1 MKVGIVCSRIRLEEK
16 LLLAELEQRNIT
28 VEVIDD
34 RQLILDPMAPQLDHD
49 AVIERCLHLSRATY
63 IQRILGLWGIKTIN
77 SYETIMT
84 CGDKLLTTTALE
96 RAGIPTPRTYIAF
109 TPESALEAIEKMGY
123 PVVLKPLV
131 GSWGRLLARINDRD
145 AAEAL
150 LEHKSVLGSYQ
161 HSVFYIQEYIRKPDR
176 DLRVAVIGDRVV
188 RAIYRASPHWITNTA
203 RGGEPIECA
212 VTPELADI
220 CIRSA
225 QAVGGGI
232 VGVDLLEDPQRGL
245 LVNEVNGTM
254 EFGKSAHVGSVNL
267 AGEIVDYVIGVAAG
281 RIPYSGQLTAVSN
294 QRSTES

>member
-16 LLLAELEQRNIT
+16 LLLAEFDQRGVPVDI
-28 VEVIDD
+28 VDD
-34 RQLILDPMAPQLDHD
+34 RQLVLDTAAPKLDHD
-49 AVIERCLHLSRATY
+49 VMIERCLHLSRGMY
-63 IQRILGLWGIKTIN
+63 IQRVLGQWGIKTLN

-84 CGDKLLTTTALE
+84 CGDKLLTTTALQG
-96 RAGIPTPRTYIAF
+96 AGIPTPRTLIAF
-109 TPESALEAIEKMGY
+109 TPESALEAIEEMGY

-131 GSWGRLLARINDRD
+131 GSWGRLLAKINDRD

-150 LEHKSVLGSYQ
+150 LEHKSILGSYQ
-161 HSVFYIQEYIRKPDR
+161 HSIFYIQEYIHKPDR

-203 RGGEPIECA
+203 RGGEPIECP
-212 VTPELADI
+212 VTPELSDI
-220 CIRSA
+220 CVRSA

-232 VGVDLLEDPQRGL
+232 VGVDLLEDPHRGL

-267 AGEIVDYVIGVAAG
+267 AGEIVDYIIGIAKE
-281 RIPYSGQLTAVSN
+281 
-294 QRSTES
+294 RSALSSQPKG

>member
-16 LLLAELEQRNIT
+16 LLLAELEQRNVL

-34 RQLILDPMAPQLDHD
+34 RQLVLDPVSPQLDHD

-63 IQRILGLWGIKTIN
+63 IQRVLGLWGIKTIN

-84 CGDKLLTTTALE
+84 CGDKLLTTTALQ
-96 RAGIPTPRTYIAF
+96 RAGIPTPSTFIAF

-131 GSWGRLLARINDRD
+131 GSWGRLLAKINDRD

-161 HSVFYIQEYIRKPDR
+161 HSIFYIQEYIRKPDR

-203 RGGEPIECA
+203 RGGEPLECA

-281 RIPYSGQLTAVSN
+281 RIPYSGQP
-294 QRSTES
+294 